1 MAQSVVWE
9 HQAVFKTQSTLG
21 RTSEG
26 RDGEGGMRRD
36 RSKQALVITLRAI
49 IKDIVFSHG

>member
-9 HQAVFKTQSTLG
+9 HQAVSKTQSTLG
-21 RTSEG
+21 RTLEG
-26 RDGEGGMRRD
+26 RDGEGGVRRD

-49 IKDIVFSHG
+49 IKDTVFSHG